1 MKENRCGDKLE
12 EINDP
17 GNIEKYKPSRTR
29 KLGQ

>member
-1 MKENRCGDKLE
+1 MKKNRSGDKLD

-17 GNIEKYKPSRTR
+17 GNIEKDKPSRTR